1 MKPNKSI
8 TALAAA
14 LCLGIIAR
22 AEGGVPAVAESDSLS
37 VAVGTMIGDYVRS
50 SVNRMASLG
59 AQVDIDTFVSTLTK
73 VLKDEPTGMTE
84 KEAESF
90 MDKYMAATRRAE
102 LPDSFTPESQEEFL
116 RQVGAV
122 EGAITTPSGLV
133 FIVER
138 EGEGRMP
145 VDSDKVRLKYT
156 GRFSDGS
163 LFDAT
168 ATPIEFGVTEVAPGF
183 SEGLKKMKP
192 GGIYRIVIPASLA
205 YGPEGISGAIPGNAA
220 LDFRV
225 ELIEIE

>member
-14 LCLGIIAR
+14 LCLGITAR
-22 AEGGVPAVAESDSLS
+22 AEGGMPAVAESDSLS
-37 VAVGTMIGDYVRS
+37 VAVGTMIGNYVRS
-50 SVNRMASLG
+50 SVNRLASLG

-102 LPDSFTPESQEEFL
+102 LPESFTPESQEEFL
-116 RQVGAV
+116 RQVGAT

-145 VDSDKVRLKYT
+145 ADSDKVRLKYT

-183 SEGLKKMKP
+183 SEGLKMMKP
-192 GGIYRIVIPASLA
+192 GGVYRIVMPSSLA
-205 YGPEGISGAIPGNAA
+205 YGPDGISGAIPGNAA